1 MSWFRSAM
9 HKAVEAGGNT
19 NLPRTVRN
27 YADSVVQ
34 QAGFAVAEG
43 AKLLQDRIV
52 IHLSLF
58 FVSFT
63 RILLYYHFR

>member
-52 IHLSLF
+52 IHLS
-58 FVSFT
+58 V
-63 RILLYYHFR
+63 